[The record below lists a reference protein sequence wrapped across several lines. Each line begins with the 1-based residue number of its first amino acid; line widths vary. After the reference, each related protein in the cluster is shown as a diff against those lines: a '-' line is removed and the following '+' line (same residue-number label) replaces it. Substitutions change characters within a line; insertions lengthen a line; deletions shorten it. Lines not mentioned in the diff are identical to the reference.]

1 MERRFDLVVIGTG
14 VASAVASRVREAG
27 WTVGVIDYRP
37 FGGTCALRGCVPKK
51 ILVSAAEAIHALRA
65 MAGRGVPAPPISID
79 WPELIATKRRVTDPV
94 PARTEEAWGRAGVE
108 LFHGRAR
115 FVGPSAVEVGAD
127 RLIGRHVLIAAG
139 AMPAPLPFPG
149 REHVTMSDQFM
160 ELAWLPPRVVFVG
173 GGYVSFEFAHVAARA
188 GARVTILHRGSR
200 PLEAFDPDTVALAV
214 RRTREIGIAVELST
228 EVRAVE
234 PSASGLR
241 VLAVQNGGAER
252 RFEADL
258 VVHGAGRIP
267 EVDDLDLHVADV
279 KRDRR
284 GVVVNQYL
292 QSVSNPAVY
301 AAGDAAASGPPLT
314 PVASHHA
321 DVVTTNLL
329 EGNRRTPNYEGL
341 ASAVFTVPPLASAGL
356 TEAAA
361 REAGLRFRTHWNDT
375 SEWLSTRRLG
385 ETTSGAKV
393 LVEEGSGRVLGAH
406 LFGPRA
412 DEEINV
418 FAVAIRLGIR
428 ADDLKQ
434 VLFAYPTVTSDLPFL
449 L

>member
-37 FGGTCALRGCVPKK
+37 FGGTCVLRGCVPKK
-51 ILVSAAEAIHALRA
+51 ILVSAAEAIHAVRA

-127 RLIGRHVLIAAG
+127 WLIGRHVLIAAG

-241 VLAVQNGGAER
+241 ALAVQNGGAER
-252 RFEADL
+252 RFETDL

-301 AAGDAAASGPPLT
+301 VAGDAAASGPPLT
-314 PVASHHA
+314 PVAQSPRRGGHHQ
-321 DVVTTNLL
+321 
-329 EGNRRTPNYEGL
+329 
-341 ASAVFTVPPLASAGL
+341 SAGGQSPDPEL
-356 TEAAA
+356 RGPRLGRLHRAAA
-361 REAGLRFRTHWNDT
+361 GFGRAHRGGERDRFPRRGRERVPSALRPC
-375 SEWLSTRRLG
+375 SAARRC
-385 ETTSGAKV
+385 SGID
-393 LVEEGSGRVLGAH
+393 
-406 LFGPRA
+406 PP
-412 DEEINV
+412 
-418 FAVAIRLGIR
+418 GIR
-428 ADDLKQ
+428 VRPALCSAH
-434 VLFAYPTVTSDLPFL
+434 VERSDTP
-449 L
+449 